1 MVHRP
6 VKACQQTFPVLVQQ
20 NRSCLEWQTGNSSP
34 GHCSQKHTSVLV
46 QFLGMARRAALPQG
60 LARASSC
67 AGPTEQKLLE
77 SHTGRGLKAE
87 AKKTQA
93 SCAGPAEQ
101 VLLGLAHREV
111 MRLSKEH
118 RAIMGARK
126 TRGSGWSRQEQP
138 DACPL
143 GMFELRLLRSS

>member
-6 VKACQQTFPVLVQQ
+6 VKACQQTFPELVQQ
-20 NRSCLEWQTGNSSP
+20 NRSSLEWQTGNISP
-34 GHCSQKHTSVLV
+34 CHCSQKHTSVLV

-67 AGPTEQKLLE
+67 AGPTEQNLVE

-93 SCAGPAEQ
+93 SCAGPTEQ

-118 RAIMGARK
+118 RAMVGARK
-126 TRGSGWSRQEQP
+126 TRGSGWSRQEHP
-138 DACPL
+138 DTYLL
-143 GMFELRLLRSS
+143 GMFELRL